1 MDISLIDKLNNMY
14 ESEISDAV
22 FTYIENNQD
31 VFNSIENEVRTLLHE
46 YDFKDDDELYD
57 CDEIYMRAIINV
69 IPDLVTHTKCGYGMI
84 YLLSEI
90 K

>member
-22 FTYIENNQD
+22 FTYIENNQG
-31 VFNSIENEVRTLLHE
+31 VFKSIENEVMSLLPE
-46 YDFKDDDELYD
+46 YDFKDEDELYD

-69 IPDLVTHTKCGYGMI
+69 MPDLVTHTKCGYGRI
-84 YLLSEI
+84 KLLSE
-90 K
+90 